1 MKCQGCGHDYPATIT
16 RCTNCGRLTPRRNRT
31 SISDSRLIEFP
42 KQTRP
47 RTNGSP
53 GERSLPAWRA
63 ELSERVKEIK
73 AKRQAAESGELAPS
87 GLGHVQRQTVVC
99 ATPAIPA
106 PERDLTLTVE
116 AALARV
122 RRGQSRQSAQPQE
135 SRGTNSV
142 TLGRIDPSPAFTAS
156 QPSPSSAT
164 PSHSSSRASSMLSGS
179 GRAALA
185 VDLAIERQ
193 PAVKP
198 LDPLEYAAGNPQ
210 PRILEH
216 DAGPRSSVRRTLE
229 HESLISS
236 TRDARGPR
244 GVSPALEMRAAS
256 SGGRPAGQAAVEQ
269 NLAPVQS
276 DAGAVQPR
284 DCAVAEPEPAP
295 AQSSTKPQAHMDA
308 GESFE
313 AIEEIDDIGP
323 LDYLEAEVRKVDREL
338 ARNHSTVES
347 APITCRLVSGVVDL
361 LAIAVSGLPF
371 MLMVVLMKG
380 SFSAPSTQLASG
392 VIVGLVALFYLA
404 LTESLCGKTFG
415 MMFTSTRV
423 VAAGTNAPPATAQV
437 LLRAI
442 GHLLALAPAGL
453 GLIWIVIDREGRAW
467 QDLIS
472 QTMVVRDF

>member
-1 MKCQGCGHDYPATIT
+1 MP
-16 RCTNCGRLTPRRNRT
+16 
-31 SISDSRLIEFP
+31 
-42 KQTRP
+42 QT
-47 RTNGSP
+47 
-53 GERSLPAWRA
+53 
-63 ELSERVKEIK
+63 
-73 AKRQAAESGELAPS
+73 
-87 GLGHVQRQTVVC
+87 
-99 ATPAIPA
+99 
-106 PERDLTLTVE
+106 
-116 AALARV
+116 
-122 RRGQSRQSAQPQE
+122 
-135 SRGTNSV
+135 
-142 TLGRIDPSPAFTAS
+142 
-156 QPSPSSAT
+156 
-164 PSHSSSRASSMLSGS
+164 
-179 GRAALA
+179 
-185 VDLAIERQ
+185 
-193 PAVKP
+193 
-198 LDPLEYAAGNPQ
+198 
-210 PRILEH
+210 
-216 DAGPRSSVRRTLE
+216 
-229 HESLISS
+229 
-236 TRDARGPR
+236 
-244 GVSPALEMRAAS
+244 
-256 SGGRPAGQAAVEQ
+256 
-269 NLAPVQS
+269 
-276 DAGAVQPR
+276 
-284 DCAVAEPEPAP
+284 
-295 AQSSTKPQAHMDA
+295 HMDA
-308 GESFE
+308 GESLE
-313 AIEEIDDIGP
+313 EIEEIDDIGP